1 MGVNVLHAPYIYVNV
16 LAYCIATIY
25 AFFVVKVFVFKSHN
39 YARKNLLWEFF
50 QFVGAR
56 LFTGILDTGIM
67 FIGVSL
73 MSLNDNY
80 VKIGSLAITIAIN
93 FIVSKFW
100 VFKKC

>member
-1 MGVNVLHAPYIYVNV
+1 M
-16 LAYCIATIY
+16 
-25 AFFVVKVFVFKSHN
+25 
-39 YARKNLLWEFF
+39 WEFF